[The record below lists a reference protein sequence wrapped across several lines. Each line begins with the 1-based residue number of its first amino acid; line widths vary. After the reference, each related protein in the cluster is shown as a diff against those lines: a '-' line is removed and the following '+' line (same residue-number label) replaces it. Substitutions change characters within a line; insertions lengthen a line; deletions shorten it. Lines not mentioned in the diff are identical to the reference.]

1 MEFISG
7 IWAWVMT
14 AVGGVTLAG
23 VISAVIYGS
32 LKGAFNKTISKI
44 NVKEIADK
52 ATEKGIQRV
61 KKVSFTH
68 SIQPLVESGLERV
81 NEKSNQYIDA
91 AIKRM
96 EDKLDSIILIQ
107 EKQAAYFDN
116 SIGVP
121 ETAKQELKD
130 AISEAR
136 NEFVAVES
144 KIVDE
149 VVESK
154 AIEPTSDKNA
164 PINTIKVER

>member
-1 MEFISG
+1 MSQSN
-7 IWAWVMT
+7 
-14 AVGGVTLAG
+14 L
-23 VISAVIYGS
+23 IYGS

-116 SIGVP
+116 SIGVS
-121 ETAKQELKD
+121 ETAKQELRD

-136 NEFVAVES
+136 NEFVAVTS
-144 KIVDE
+144 IIVDE
-149 VVESK
+149 VSENKSN
-154 AIEPTSDKNA
+154 APANDKNE
-164 PINTIKVER
+164 PITIVKAER

>member
-1 MEFISG
+1 MEFLSQF
-7 IWAWVMT
+7 WVLIASIIGSVSLT
-14 AVGGVTLAG
+14 TILVFVLKIGVGSQVKRFL
-23 VISAVIYGS
+23 
-32 LKGAFNKTISKI
+32 SKI
-44 NVKEIADK
+44 NVEKIADK

-116 SIGVP
+116 SIGVS
-121 ETAKQELKD
+121 ETAKQELRD
-130 AISEAR
+130 AISEAK

-144 KIVDE
+144 TIVDE
-149 VVESK
+149 VVSK
-154 AIEPTSDKNA
+154 KENEPTIDKNA

>member
-1 MEFISG
+1 MEFLSG

-23 VISAVIYGS
+23 IISAIIYGS

-44 NVKEIADK
+44 NVKEIVDK
-52 ATEKGIQRV
+52 ATDKGIQRV

-68 SIQPLVESGLERV
+68 SIQPLVESGLEKI
-81 NEKSNQYIDA
+81 NEKSNQYIEA
-91 AIKRM
+91 EIKRI

-116 SIGVP
+116 SIGVS

-130 AISEAR
+130 AISEAK
-136 NEFVAVES
+136 NEFTAVGS
-144 KIVDE
+144 FIVDE
-149 VVESK
+149 VVENK
-154 AIEPTSDKNA
+154 TNDPTIDKNA
-164 PINTIKVER
+164 VKNTIKVER